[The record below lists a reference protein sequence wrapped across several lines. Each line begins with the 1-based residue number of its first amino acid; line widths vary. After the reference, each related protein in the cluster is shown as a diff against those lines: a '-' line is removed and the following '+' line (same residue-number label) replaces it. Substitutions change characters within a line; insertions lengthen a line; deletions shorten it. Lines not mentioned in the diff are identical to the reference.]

1 MELEKKRKE
10 ESQLAYE
17 KRKQLNKLKIKAEKV
32 GVSLS
37 RDCPKK
43 EKIEEAKKAHK
54 KMQSKQTLLMMST
67 LYSNNDDFGDE
78 SQ

>member
-32 GVSLS
+32 GISLS

-43 EKIEEAKKAHK
+43 EKREEAKKAHK
-54 KMQSKQTLLMMST
+54 KNAVQTDT
-67 LYSNNDDFGDE
+67 ADDVYSDNDDFGDE

>member
-32 GVSLS
+32 GISLS
-37 RDCPKK
+37 RDCPKRKK
-43 EKIEEAKKAHK
+43 EKKPKRRTKKCSPNRHR
-54 KMQSKQTLLMMST
+54 
-67 LYSNNDDFGDE
+67 
-78 SQ
+78 